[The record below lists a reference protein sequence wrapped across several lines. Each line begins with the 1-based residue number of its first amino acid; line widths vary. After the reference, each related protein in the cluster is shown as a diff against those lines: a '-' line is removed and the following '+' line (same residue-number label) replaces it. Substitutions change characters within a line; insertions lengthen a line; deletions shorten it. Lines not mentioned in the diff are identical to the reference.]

1 MFKTYLFLVGA
12 IFFEV
17 AGTMLLPVS
26 QNFTKVIPTVCLT
39 IFYLASFYLMTFV
52 MDKLPIAIVYATWSG
67 LGVFT
72 IAILGYFFF
81 KQVLAWQAI
90 AGLFLIVIGVILV
103 NAYSIKTIW
112 LY

>member
-1 MFKTYLFLVGA
+1 MFKTYFFLSIA
-12 IFFEV
+12 IFCEV

-26 QNFTKVIPTVCLT
+26 QNFTKVIPTFCLT
-39 IFYLASFYLMTFV
+39 MFYLTSFYLMTFV

-81 KQVLAWQAI
+81 KQSLAWQSI
-90 AGLFLIVIGVILV
+90 IGLFLIIIGVILV
-103 NAYSIKTIW
+103 NSFTSGSVKF
-112 LY
+112 

>member
-1 MFKTYLFLVGA
+1 MVKTYFFLSIA
-12 IFFEV
+12 IFCEV

-26 QNFTKVIPTVCLT
+26 QNFTKVVPTVCLA
-39 IFYLASFYLMTFV
+39 IFYLTSFYLMTFV

-81 KQVLAWQAI
+81 KQTLAWQAI
-90 AGLFLIVIGVILV
+90 FGLFLIVIGVILV
-103 NAYSIKTIW
+103 NTYSQKI
-112 LY
+112 L